1 MNVLY
6 KGAIMLIQSQPLDS
20 KFCEKIGLDKIDE
33 NAGFTEKE
41 IKDQFIGNMFD
52 DIREKS
58 GKRKI
63 SLSLRFHWLYKDIK
77 NLFYDTKYAIRNHF
91 KWRRTISKLRPWEGF
106 SGLISIMIT
115 HLNDYIETETLYGHS
130 AEEYKKH
137 KIATAKETVEIL
149 KRMEEP
155 DEYTN
160 KPIKEVESHY
170 PKYKGLVTKYVN
182 GGSCFSGDFVAQG
195 NGWVGKESGNN
206 PREGYFEF
214 KQGNFQLTESPDQN
228 ETDRLLAQLEKYY
241 EERSNAYE
249 QGHQDSDKDFD
260 CLGQLLKDNLY
271 TWWD

>member
-1 MNVLY
+1 
-6 KGAIMLIQSQPLDS
+6 MLIQSQPLDS

-77 NLFYDTKYAIRNHF
+77 NLFYDTKYAIRNYF

-115 HLNDYIETETLYGHS
+115 HLNDYIETEIKYGHS

-149 KRMEEP
+149 NRMNEP
-155 DEYTN
+155 DEYHD
-160 KPIKEVESHY
+160 KHIKEVESRY
-170 PKYKGLVTKYVN
+170 PNYKRLITKYVN
-182 GGSCFSGDFVAQG
+182 GGSCSSGNFVAQG
-195 NGWVGKESGNN
+195 NGWVGKESGKD

-214 KQGNFQLTESPDQN
+214 INGRLQCKESPDQK
-228 ETDRLLAQLEKYY
+228 ETDKILAELVNYY
-241 EERSNAYE
+241 IEVDNAYKQAE
-249 QGHQDSDKDFD
+249 LDSDNDFNR
-260 CLGQLLKDNLY
+260 LGHLLKENLY